1 MLPFHIAKPQGCDI
15 QIFYGGDASGNAET
29 PTSPWKAWNK
39 PRGVSHIY
47 IMLIGGGS
55 DGTSTASG
63 GSGAVTVWYG
73 AAQHIPDMLFVLAS
87 AASGAAG
94 GPDTVIRCINTSSGS
109 PILSANK
116 TVNGNGGAAMAAN
129 NFTASGFFQST
140 AGQDGVTVGA
150 PSASPTT
157 FLSAGGFG
165 SSPSANYGYI
175 GTTASSG
182 YFMMQP
188 IIVGRG
194 AGSAAAAKVTAAY
207 GCGAGGNAGA
217 PGGPGLILIASW

>member
-1 MLPFHIAKPQGCDI
+1 MIPFPIARPQGCDI

-55 DGTSTASG
+55 DGISTASG

-87 AASGAAG
+87 AAAGTAG
-94 GPDTVIRCINTSSGS
+94 GPDTVIRCINTSSGN

-116 TVNGNGGAAMAAN
+116 TQGANGGTAMVAN

-165 SSPSANYGYI
+165 SSPSANYGY
-175 GTTASSG
+175 TANNSSPG
-182 YFMMQP
+182 FFMMQP

-194 AGSAAAAKVTAAY
+194 TAAGNVNVEAAY
-207 GCGAGGNAGA
+207 GCGGA
-217 PGGPGLILIASW
+217 PNTKGGPGLALIASW